1 MRRSMLFLPANS
13 PNMVVNG
20 GVLGADS
27 LIFDLEDAV
36 SPDEKDAARDLLRSA
51 LEALDFGRCERVVR
65 INGLDTPYWRLDL
78 EAVIPMGPELIML
91 PKTGGGED
99 IRQLDRALTELES
112 AHGLTPGRTGIIA
125 LLETAAGVENAFAA
139 ASASPRVKALFLG
152 AEDLTAD
159 LRCQRTRE
167 GAEILYARSRL
178 VCAARAAGVEV
189 YDTPFTDVN
198 DLEGLERDA
207 AFAKGLGFT
216 GKACISPAHVSTVN
230 QMFSPSRKE
239 IDYAR
244 EVFEAVERGR
254 RQGKG
259 AVSLRGKMIDA
270 PSVARARLV
279 LEAAAELGGEEA
291 DANV

>member
-270 PSVARARLV
+270 PIVARARLV